1 MDTTVKNTEVNS
13 VPAWGMTTQTNATK
27 IYGSADDQAH
37 LRHVKGPKGQ
47 LGLLDFTEWNAV
59 APTSPPLANQLVKI
73 PGLEPLCWN
82 LSAGT
87 SLLACTV
94 SAAGCGRPVLSA
106 HDSGGQSGTCWGD
119 TRLIRES
126 K

>member
-37 LRHVKGPKGQ
+37 LRHVEGPKGQ

-73 PGLEPLCWN
+73 PGPQPLCWN

-87 SLLACTV
+87 SLLEPLCWPVPSLLQAVDVRSCQPTT
-94 SAAGCGRPVLSA
+94 AAASLGHAGAIP
-106 HDSGGQSGTCWGD
+106 D
-119 TRLIRES
+119 
-126 K
+126 